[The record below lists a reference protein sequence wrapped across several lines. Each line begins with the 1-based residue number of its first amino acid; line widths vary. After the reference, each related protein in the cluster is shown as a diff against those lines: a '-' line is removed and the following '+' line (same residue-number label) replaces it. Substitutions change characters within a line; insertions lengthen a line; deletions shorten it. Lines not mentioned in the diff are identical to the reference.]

1 MGWCGSK
8 LTRWRPLQAA
18 LLPMSP
24 NRQLLFLG
32 MANFDDGVSST
43 SVRYEAALW
52 RRVGESLSNL
62 L

>member
-1 MGWCGSK
+1 
-8 LTRWRPLQAA
+8 
-18 LLPMSP
+18 
-24 NRQLLFLG
+24 LG

-52 RRVGESLSNL
+52 RRDGESLSNL